1 MKCSFIA
8 ILDDSRNVSDNLKKQ
23 IQTVLPNLSVPV
35 YAFDDTGDFMNFIR
49 NQKSN
54 WGIILLDIVLKET
67 DGINLAILL
76 KQQYSFFKI
85 IFITGYTKYLS
96 DIFRA
101 NPDGLLYKP
110 ISNHHLKNAIHS
122 VLDKIEEDEKKYIS
136 VSSVK
141 SGIVRINEGEILYL
155 ESEQRIIHIHTRDR
169 IIDTYAKL
177 DEFHSLLPEYFIR
190 AHKSYIVNLYDT
202 SKLSENSLTLSD
214 GTVIPVSRS
223 RKKQVKEAFFKHL
236 MPGIVSAK

>member
-1 MKCSFIA
+1 MFFV
-8 ILDDSRNVSDNLKKQ
+8 DYFQDS
-23 IQTVLPNLSVPV
+23 
-35 YAFDDTGDFMNFIR
+35 
-49 NQKSN
+49 
-54 WGIILLDIVLKET
+54 
-67 DGINLAILL
+67 
-76 KQQYSFFKI
+76 
-85 IFITGYTKYLS
+85 
-96 DIFRA
+96 
-101 NPDGLLYKP
+101 
-110 ISNHHLKNAIHS
+110 
-122 VLDKIEEDEKKYIS
+122 
-136 VSSVK
+136 
-141 SGIVRINEGEILYL
+141 
-155 ESEQRIIHIHTRDR
+155 IIHIHTRDR

>member
-76 KQQYSFFKI
+76 KQQYSFLKI
-85 IFITGYTKYLS
+85 IL
-96 DIFRA
+96 
-101 NPDGLLYKP
+101 
-110 ISNHHLKNAIHS
+110 
-122 VLDKIEEDEKKYIS
+122 
-136 VSSVK
+136 
-141 SGIVRINEGEILYL
+141 
-155 ESEQRIIHIHTRDR
+155 
-169 IIDTYAKL
+169 
-177 DEFHSLLPEYFIR
+177 
-190 AHKSYIVNLYDT
+190 
-202 SKLSENSLTLSD
+202 
-214 GTVIPVSRS
+214 
-223 RKKQVKEAFFKHL
+223 
-236 MPGIVSAK
+236 

>member
-8 ILDDSRNVSDNLKKQ
+8 ILDDSKNLSDALKKQ
-23 IQTVLPNLSVPV
+23 IATVLPDFSVPV
-35 YAFDDTGDFMNFIR
+35 YAYKDTGDFMNFLR
-49 NQKSN
+49 NQQSN
-54 WGIILLDIVLKET
+54 WGIILLDIVLEET
-67 DGINLAILL
+67 DGINLAIRL
-76 KQQYSFFKI
+76 KQQCSFWKI

-110 ISNHHLKNAIHS
+110 ISDHHLKNAILS
-122 VLDKIEEDEKKYIS
+122 VSDQIEESEKKCIS
-136 VSSVK
+136 VNSVK
-141 SGIVRINEGEILYL
+141 SGSVRINEGEILYL
-155 ESEQRIIHIHTRDR
+155 ESEQRIIHIHTRDK

-190 AHKSYIVNLYDT
+190 CHKSYIVNLYDAT
-202 SKLSENSLTLSD
+202 KLSENGLTLSD
-214 GTVIPVSRS
+214 NTVIPVSRS

-236 MPGIVSAK
+236 MPGNISMN